1 MMVMISNVSAF
12 NERSVFDET
21 NENSKWMF
29 IEKKFITDI
38 HAKKES
44 IWTHLSTIAPAAAIA
59 FSGYGYLQIPAK
71 KEADAPKVEV
81 SQPTKNTTA
90 TNTNSSTESTKE
102 AESTKEV
109 KAVTE
114 IKNIDFI
121 QSLLTPQNVYTIL
134 GLSATALL
142 VVQYLECELSS
153 RANRNAV
160 EDFFNNWEENQF
172 YVPAEL
178 KEAFDAIAEMIEL
191 QGQEAVLKKS
201 DEIVNAIKYITTRQ
215 LSRYSKS
222 LEISACNTLGNVKT
236 IGEIFKNAIETGGKL
251 AGGK

>member
-1 MMVMISNVSAF
+1 MLMASNVAAF

-21 NENSKWMF
+21 SEDSKWMF

-44 IWTHLSTIAPAAAIA
+44 IWTHLSTVIPASAIA
-59 FSGYGYLQIPAK
+59 FSGYGYLQIPAA
-71 KEADAPKVEV
+71 KEAEAPKNE
-81 SQPTKNTTA
+81 KTT
-90 TNTNSSTESTKE
+90 TDTNSSTEQTEKK
-102 AESTKEV
+102 KEV
-109 KAVTE
+109 EATVTTDV
-114 IKNIDFI
+114 KNTDFI
-121 QSLLTPQNVYTIL
+121 QTLLTPQNIYTIL

-160 EDFFNNWEENQF
+160 EDFFNNWEENKL

-178 KEAFDAIAEMIEL
+178 KEAFDGIAEMIEL

-222 LEISACNTLGNVKT
+222 LEISACNTLGNTKT
-236 IGEIFKNAIETGGKL
+236 ITDIVKNAADISSKFAAGK
-251 AGGK
+251 